1 MPSSNISR
9 RNLLKTTAFAAASV
23 VSAPYLRNSY
33 AAGKLTLGVWDHW
46 VPGANNTLTKL
57 CNEWGEKNKV
67 EVAIDYI
74 TSQGD
79 KDLLTASAEAQAR
92 AGHDIMSHRA
102 WQIQV
107 HRNVLEPVDD
117 IIKALV
123 AKAGPISPVSEYLAK
138 HDGKWFG
145 IPTTVGSQVKP
156 CCSRIDLYKQHCG
169 IDLTAIFP
177 PNDKR
182 DPKLVDSW
190 TWDLY
195 LKSAEQLFK
204 AGFPIGLPMGQ
215 TSDAIDSTGA
225 MFRAFGSVMVD
236 EKDNLKVDSNETRA
250 ALEYFKKL
258 MAFNP
263 PAAALVNANTM
274 IAASMYFMT
283 LPSPHNLPP
292 SARRS
297 LPSRPRAL
305 HGCRRRRG
313 RACRACRQGSACA
326 RMLRTRRRS
335 SVWMARRS
343 L

>member
-1 MPSSNISR
+1 MPRPSVSR

-23 VSAPYLRNSY
+23 VSAPYLRHSY

-67 EVAIDYI
+67 EVTIDYI

-79 KDLLTASAEAQAR
+79 KDILTASAEAQAR

-117 IIKALV
+117 VIKALI
-123 AKAGPISPVSEYLAK
+123 AKGGPISPVSEYLAK

-145 IPTTVGSQVKP
+145 IPTTIGSQVKP

-190 TWDLY
+190 NWDLY

-236 EKDNLKVDSNETRA
+236 EKDHQGQFQRD
-250 ALEYFKKL
+250 
-258 MAFNP
+258 
-263 PAAALVNANTM
+263 
-274 IAASMYFMT
+274 
-283 LPSPHNLPP
+283 
-292 SARRS
+292 ARGARIFQEADAVQSTGS
-297 LPSRPRAL
+297 LRL
-305 HGCRRRRG
+305 G
-313 RACRACRQGSACA
+313 RCQQ
-326 RMLRTRRRS
+326 
-335 SVWMARRS
+335 
-343 L
+343 